1 MKIDQL
7 FVKRILQKEARTW
20 EKLPTGLE
28 VQLLG
33 STLQHSAFHELFG
46 STQLFNVGCLLIFLP
61 LTLGEQTA
69 PSAVEEQMPLSK
81 VGKGLGKKMLGTLSQ
96 DS

>member
-33 STLQHSAFHELFG
+33 CPHFSI
-46 STQLFNVGCLLIFLP
+46 QLFMSFLAVP
-61 LTLGEQTA
+61 SSLSKMFAHILAFTIGEQTA

-81 VGKGLGKKMLGTLSQ
+81 VDKGPRKKMLGTLSQ